1 MGDGITSWQPFD
13 RLRAFSKQEK
23 AGVVEQGADSMELG
37 YFGFGIVDFGL

>member
-23 AGVVEQGADSMELG
+23 AGVVEQGAWSKRSDVRSQTT
-37 YFGFGIVDFGL
+37 DD